1 MRMFFCTSPRMR
13 TLKFCCAAFALIVAG
28 LPTSA
33 QNGRTNGSSTQA
45 ELHITA
51 IVAPVI
57 IPPRHDRHRGRD
69 GENEGM
75 VSYNLAP
82 QEQKLSIK
90 EEVRPMLVTVNG
102 GPQQQPVQLTT
113 VVVQ

>member
-1 MRMFFCTSPRMR
+1 MR
-13 TLKFCCAAFALIVAG
+13 TLKFCCAAFAVAIAG
-28 LPTSA
+28 LPSSA
-33 QNGRTNGSSTQA
+33 QSARTGSSTQA

-57 IPPRHDRHRGRD
+57 LPPRHDRHRGRD

-75 VSYNLAP
+75 VSYHLAP
-82 QEQKLSIK
+82 QQQKLSVT
-90 EEVRPMLVTVNG
+90 EEMRPMLVTVNG
-102 GPQQQPVQLTT
+102 GPTQQQPVQLTT